1 MAGRH
6 RLAYQG
12 RSPNSRARR
21 AVRVAFASALAV
33 GLGVT
38 VAVLGANKGV
48 GTAGLNAAGLAGSGP
63 SASAS
68 PRRTAAP
75 AAPSTPSPSP
85 SPSPAA
91 TQPANTSQAA
101 APDVAELH
109 PLDPAGNPIDL
120 QQTPAQ
126 AATSMNCTL
135 TVPPDPLSAQGLAT
149 PWQLGDGCSEA
160 NPNLTAFVEATILTP
175 DGQLSVYDPL
185 VVTAGTKPAVQPA
198 PPNIPVGSQVI
209 IDTGFNGSNL
219 VLEGAGAVQ
228 GGCIDAFGNS
238 IIAQTAACN
247 AQAFYEDAN
256 FEIAVGML
264 TVPAL
269 GVGQDGEP
277 CPTTRDFS
285 LIDQDQSD
293 NVLTSYLVNSTGQT
307 AQDSPANHAAMPHA
321 TTLTNGSDDGLLGH
335 FVDLALGCKPFI
347 VPNPTN
353 PRGADDAQA
362 LNELSAAQN
371 QQPVV
376 ALLPVNDP
384 QLLLDG
390 HFSVAKTDTYRML
403 TDQPL
408 LSSTV
413 NTTDNAATY
422 CLDMVN
428 IAPPRLQ
435 LDAGLE
441 ARFASPVPTLGN
453 TLATFMGARLSA
465 SFMNLNCQ
473 AYGLKNPVRLKLN
486 HAGVAT
492 AAAYGTAQQSLHFPG
507 SSSPSFAG
515 Y

>member
-12 RSPNSRARR
+12 RPRNGRGRR
-21 AVRVAFASALAV
+21 AVRVVSATALAV
-33 GLGVT
+33 GLGIT

-48 GTAGLNAAGLAGSGP
+48 SSAGLNAAGLAGSGP
-63 SASAS
+63 SASPSTS
-68 PRRTAAP
+68 PKPTP
-75 AAPSTPSPSP
+75 APSASPSP

-91 TQPANTSQAA
+91 SQPAVMPQIPVA
-101 APDVAELH
+101 DVAEFD
-109 PLDPAGNPIDL
+109 PVGPAGNPINL
-120 QQTPAQ
+120 NQTPAQ

-135 TVPPDPLSAQGLAT
+135 TVPPNPLSAPGLAT

-175 DGQLSVYDPL
+175 GGQISVYDPL
-185 VVTAGTKPAVQPA
+185 VVTAGTKPAVQPV

-209 IDTGFNGSNL
+209 IDTGFNGGNL

-247 AQAFYEDAN
+247 AQAFYQDAN

-293 NVLTSYLVNSTGQT
+293 NVLTSYLVNSRGQT
-307 AQDSPANHAAMPHA
+307 AQDSPANQAAMPRA

-335 FVDLALGCKPFI
+335 FVDLALGCRPFI
-347 VPNPTN
+347 VPNSTN
-353 PRGADDAQA
+353 PHGADDSQA

-371 QQPVV
+371 QQGTI

-384 QLLLDG
+384 QLLLG
-390 HFSVAKTDTYRML
+390 GQFSVGKTDTYRML

-408 LSSTV
+408 LSSTM
-413 NTTDNAATY
+413 NTTQNAATY
-422 CLDMVN
+422 CLNMVN
-428 IAPPRLQ
+428 IAPSRLE
-435 LDAGLE
+435 LDAPFE
-441 ARFASPVPTLGN
+441 ARFPTPVPTLGN
-453 TLATFMGARLSA
+453 NLATFMAARLSA

-492 AAAYGTAQQSLHFPG
+492 AATYSTAQQSVNFPG
-507 SSSPSFAG
+507 SSGISFTG